1 MEALLE
7 AVQNLGQDGCGSVLT
22 TCEAELQ
29 ELMKQIDIMVAQKKS
44 EWEAQF
50 QAIEA
55 RLKVREQELSAIRL
69 LLDQKHTE
77 VGLLRQQLQDN
88 EKVQH
93 GIVVQYEAQLNMF
106 REEIG
111 KLKKSYEKLQ
121 RRQLKEVRE
130 DVKNR
135 QGNKED
141 ISELNRLNRQVEEFQ
156 EKSLDWE
163 TQRLH
168 YQQQVASLDAERKL
182 LSEQCKAIQ
191 QQTVKYQAQLIE
203 QTELISQS
211 EMQHLRSQ
219 LERANDT
226 VRANDM
232 TMERLNMTVDE
243 LKGANQRFK
252 EGQRL
257 SQEEL
262 QRLQQLIQASMQEN
276 EELNSKLHSQEVL
289 IQSKDLQQ
297 KQLCKE
303 LARCNELLQAR
314 EKTARSLEE
323 SLLKEQC
330 SDVSH
335 SRSELQRAHA
345 QLQTSLQSEEHLKE
359 EVIHLQYSL
368 GSSND
373 RCTFLTEEIFRKEEQ
388 LRQIKE
394 EHSKCKA
401 DVKKLRDQLNCVE
414 QKRHAELEG
423 MKLEVSQLTTE
434 LHQRDITIAAMS
446 ATTSNMERQ
455 LRSEMEKTDRKAKEI
470 KRNCSITD
478 LRDGYFSSLRQLE
491 QENQQLQQ
499 ELAEVRT
506 KLEMS
511 AKVSQDRYEML
522 LLQIQNKLTDI
533 RETEDRRVEEL
544 QREHKEE
551 LRELQNRL
559 QEMAVHSEGG
569 KQTSP
574 CQHILS
580 EPGFHNLPEGRGRV
594 TESNFCNAVQ
604 SDSCDA
610 SPSESLREITSCIT
624 LSADENEAEFSDS
637 VSVQSVHSLH
647 SEQFLPLSPT
657 LASPN
662 TSVAVKFLEEEE
674 RRSQQLLK
682 RLDMHIEELK
692 IESERTVD
700 KYEQSIVTQK

>member
-182 LSEQCKAIQ
+182 LSEQCKA
-191 QQTVKYQAQLIE
+191 
-203 QTELISQS
+203 
-211 EMQHLRSQ
+211 
-219 LERANDT
+219 
-226 VRANDM
+226 
-232 TMERLNMTVDE
+232 
-243 LKGANQRFK
+243 
-252 EGQRL
+252 
-257 SQEEL
+257 
-262 QRLQQLIQASMQEN
+262 IQASMQEN

-470 KRNCSITD
+470 KVTQIQLETLKLENHHLAGMLKVDGRNCSITD